1 MASGQGDLR
10 SQRHM
15 ANAIDSALPVAG
27 QPPRAGANAR
37 PQHDMLNNLV
47 DDATRHGPSELT
59 RIAYL
64 DGWRGMAISLVLV
77 SHFLQLKVVDVGRLG
92 VDIFFVLSGML
103 MANILFI
110 RRVELATF
118 YKRRFSRIF
127 PAFFVFV
134 TSISLAS
141 WLFALS
147 AEHENYLYNLLF
159 LRAYWP
165 EDQGMWYTG
174 LPLNHL
180 WSLHVEEHAY
190 LVLSFITLL
199 PLIRRYPWIAILAL
213 GLSSIALQY
222 VFVLYPDLAARDQH
236 LRSEIAGSFIMLSA
250 AYCLV
255 KHHVARFVPGWLPL
269 LTLILAVVSYSELSP
284 HWSARWAL
292 APFLLAFT
300 VNHLDLLP
308 ALWRRLLSLR
318 PLRLLGIWSFS
329 IYLWQE
335 PLAYYGVARD
345 DFFSAWGVIL
355 LLCSI
360 GLGAASFYWIENPAR
375 RYINERW

>member
-1 MASGQGDLR
+1 MIREQGKGH
-10 SQRHM
+10 SQRQL
-15 ANAIDSALPVAG
+15 ASASDLALPCAG
-27 QPPRAGANAR
+27 QASRTGVEVR
-37 PQHDMLNNLV
+37 CRDDSLKNLV
-47 DDATRHGPSELT
+47 DSATRHGPSELT

-64 DGWRGMAISLVLV
+64 DGWRGMAILLVLV
-77 SHFLQLKVVDVGRLG
+77 SHFLQLKAVDVGRLG

-110 RRVELATF
+110 KRVDLATF

-141 WLFALS
+141 WLFSLS
-147 AEHENYLYNLLF
+147 GEHANYLYNLLF

-190 LVLSFITLL
+190 LVLSIITLI
-199 PLIRRYPWIAILAL
+199 PLIRRFPWLAILAL
-213 GLSSIALQY
+213 GLLSIALQY
-222 VFVLYPDLAARDQH
+222 FFVLYPDLAARDQH
-236 LRSEIAGSFIMLSA
+236 LRSEIAASFIMLSA

-255 KHHVARFVPGWLPL
+255 RHHVARFVPGWLPL
-269 LTLILAVVSYSELSP
+269 LTLALAFVCYSEWSP

-300 VNHLDLLP
+300 VNHLDRIP

-345 DFFSAWGVIL
+345 EFFSAWGAIL
-355 LLCSI
+355 MLCSI
-360 GLGAASFYWIENPAR
+360 ALGAASFYWIENPAR